1 MTIGQACRVAGIGF
15 LIGVPVAYVLM
26 RILSSV
32 LFNVVVVKWTTF
44 SAVTVVLA
52 FAAILAAFIP
62 ARRAAGVDPVI
73 VLRNE

>member
-1 MTIGQACRVAGIGF
+1 MWRTGF
-15 LIGVPVAYVLM
+15 LIGVPAAYALM

-44 SAVTVVLA
+44 SLV
-52 FAAILAAFIP
+52 AALLGITALLAAYIP
-62 ARRAAGVDPVI
+62 ARRAAGVDPII